1 MPVKQVGVGVESDR
15 AEIQTADVL
24 KNFVDVAAHCRLAAG
39 DVYPGRSATQNLE
52 HFNGPG
58 RVQAL
63 LSDVG
68 IHVARSVIAVGAAKV
83 ALHRDVKPGD
93 HGFDQFFVGAAAVAR
108 LEDVGDESENELIG
122 NSAHSDS

>member
-1 MPVKQVGVGVESDR
+1 MTIEQIGIGIESHR
-15 AEIQTADVL
+15 TETQPANVL
-24 KNFVDVAAHCRLAAG
+24 KNFVDVAAHGRLSAG
-39 DVYPGRSATQNLE
+39 NVQTGRGATQNLE

-63 LSDVG
+63 LLDVG

-83 ALHRDVKPGD
+83 ALHSDVKPGD

-108 LEDVGDESENELIG
+108 LENVGDESENELIG